1 MASLTSPTPSLSA
14 QTLRNSHH
22 KPFSSLLTSFQS
34 KTVPFGIFRFVLKP
48 FGVAPSRGIK
58 SREVKRYWT
67 EDGVRDPPLQ
77 DAVDRFKRLRWGAFI
92 HARAGRRK
100 HLYRKNP
107 WVVAKKDEHILT
119 NRATS
124 FLVDNLVNRYWRRPQ
139 FYPQDIY
146 EPYHKRT
153 GSRFEALLA
162 VVVNHLL
169 SGPRSEMAS
178 GPLST
183 SL

>member
-1 MASLTSPTPSLSA
+1 MLKQFFNLLSCELGANAAVSATSVAPLYSLPPIICSSLT
-14 QTLRNSHH
+14 
-22 KPFSSLLTSFQS
+22 
-34 KTVPFGIFRFVLKP
+34 RFVLKP

-124 FLVDNLVNRYWRRPQ
+124 FLVNNLVNRYWRRPQ

-153 GSRFEALLA
+153 GVPWDYELHKKRFY
-162 VVVNHLL
+162 
-169 SGPRSEMAS
+169 P
-178 GPLST
+178 
-183 SL
+183 